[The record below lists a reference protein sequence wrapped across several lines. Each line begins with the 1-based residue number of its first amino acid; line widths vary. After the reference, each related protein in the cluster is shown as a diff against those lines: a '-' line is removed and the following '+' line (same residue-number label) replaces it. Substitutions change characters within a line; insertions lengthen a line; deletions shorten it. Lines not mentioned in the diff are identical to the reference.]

1 MPHSTAA
8 VLVATAAADD
18 GGPAAGLPWEDRTV
32 LRRLLDQLASLDVAM
47 AHVITRPEW
56 EPALRRAVEGSPV
69 DARVVVSPG
78 LADDL
83 RAIASVAR
91 DTGGRLVVAH
101 ADVLTQR
108 EALAGLLADPR
119 LRTAVLATGAGHGRP
134 FAWRLRTAR
143 GRVMSAASPYH
154 TVRSPNA
161 AFLGV
166 LKLMPDDVPALAD
179 VADRLAAIAGDPPE
193 SWSQQLVVR
202 TSSWR
207 AALARR
213 SRRPDAA
220 DAAPPGPD
228 AVLDPEDE
236 AELARRAAAAPADAV
251 ALLLVGLVRSGAHVG
266 NSWLR
271 KLFWARPFSRR
282 AVERAADEI
291 TGFDEDRVLLD
302 SAVKAND
309 GFFTTFFVSPY
320 SKYIARFAA
329 RRGWTPNQVTTVS
342 LVIGLASGAAFATG
356 SRAGLVAGAILL
368 QIAFTTDC
376 VDGQLARYT
385 RTFSKLGAWLDS
397 IFDRSKEYIAFAGLA
412 IGAARTGDDV
422 WVLAAAAMTLQ
433 TARHMLEFSYG
444 ASRQQVIA
452 SVPKA
457 PLEQPSDQL
466 GRTGVQSVEA
476 TAEETE
482 TGTAEEALGEGALQA
497 EAPPEGGRR
506 PRLARRLLGLARRIM
521 RRPGGLWAR
530 KILGFPIGE
539 RFAIISV
546 TAALFDARTTF
557 TVLLV
562 WGGIAS
568 AYTGLGRI
576 LRSVA

>member
-1 MPHSTAA
+1 MPQSTTA

-18 GGPAAGLPWEDRTV
+18 GGPAAGLPWEGHTV
-32 LRRLLDQLASLDVAM
+32 LRRLLDQLASLDVAT

-56 EPALRRAVEGSPV
+56 EPALRRALEGTPV
-69 DARVVVSPG
+69 DARVVPSPG

-179 VADRLAAIAGDPPE
+179 VADRLAVIAGDPPE
-193 SWSQQLVVR
+193 SWSQQLEVR

-213 SRRPDAA
+213 SRRPEAA
-220 DAAPPGPD
+220 DEASPPFD
-228 AVLDPEDE
+228 AVLDPEEE

-251 ALLLVGLVRSGAHVG
+251 SLLLVGLVRSGAHVG

-282 AVERAADEI
+282 AVDRAADEI

-342 LVIGLASGAAFATG
+342 LFIGLASGAAFATG

-482 TGTAEEALGEGALQA
+482 TGTAEEALGEGAVQS
-497 EAPPEGGRR
+497 ETPPEGGRR

-539 RFAIISV
+539 RFATISI
-546 TAALFDARTTF
+546 TAALFDPRTTF

-562 WGGIAS
+562 WGGIAA